1 MSTAKLERRGEEDR
15 KGEERERGKRK
26 GERKREQGG
35 RKGKEGRRQVA
46 SYSYMQVARNLTSFM
61 VWRSMGNLMTL

>member
-1 MSTAKLERRGEEDR
+1 MSTAKLERGEKEV
-15 KGEERERGKRK
+15 ERERREK
-26 GERKREQGG
+26 EREEGVNGG